1 MDEATSIAEILERN
15 TAVLAGLDEADVRD
29 ELMQATGGDAAFRLV
44 RSAVSRHM
52 ATVASAEAPFSI
64 EADQWPSVVTSTG
77 ALLDEARHLPDEV
90 MALAAADFWSEEDV
104 ACRQAWAESPD
115 DVDLDDPDPDER
127 EAGRG
132 PVWEGV
138 WAAQGRRQA
147 INRALVDAVLAWT
160 GAQAD
165 GTWPDDARRA
175 LVSEARSVVESSA
188 ARSPRFD
195 IAYRAQDA
203 VGRLRA
209 LSEAA

>member
-15 TAVLAGLDEADVRD
+15 TAVLAGLDEADVRE
-29 ELMQATGGDAAFRLV
+29 ELMQATGGDAAFQLV

-52 ATVASAEAPFSI
+52 TTVASAEAPFSI
-64 EADQWPSVVTSTG
+64 EADQWPNVATLTG
-77 ALLDEARHLPDEV
+77 ARLDEATHLPDEV
-90 MALAAADFWSEEDV
+90 MALAAADCWSEEDV
-104 ACRQAWAESPD
+104 ACRQAWAENPD
-115 DVDLDDPDPDER
+115 DDIDDPGSDER

-132 PVWEGV
+132 PIWDDV

-165 GTWPDDARRA
+165 RTWPDDARRA

-188 ARSPRFD
+188 ARSARFD
-195 IAYRAQDA
+195 IAYRAQHA
-203 VGRLRA
+203 VGRIRA